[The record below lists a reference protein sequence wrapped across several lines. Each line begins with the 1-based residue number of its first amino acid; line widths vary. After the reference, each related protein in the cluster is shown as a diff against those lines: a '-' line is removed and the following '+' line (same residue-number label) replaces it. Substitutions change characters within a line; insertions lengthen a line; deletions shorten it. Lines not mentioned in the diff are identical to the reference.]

1 MRWEYRMS
9 LIVFLAM
16 SFHIPRVAALDWA
29 PVTDAEKA
37 MKSSP
42 VDPGAGAVVLFK
54 RGQIEILEKQSLFW
68 TTRIQRYVRIKVFK
82 ESGRG
87 AANVAVDAPKYLRVS
102 KVEGRTILPSGQIVP
117 LDTSQVFRGI
127 ALRSGKHFAVMQT
140 SFTLPSVEPG
150 AIIEYQVEEVEDWFF
165 PEPWIFDTEELGTL
179 ESSLR
184 VVVGPRLGMN
194 QFPLETTLSK
204 ISISRNHTLLGEQ
217 FDFSVQNLRPIVRE
231 PFALPVRDQA
241 TMVLF
246 TPSELAFSNQVFPII
261 TKWDDVAKELSEEMT
276 KMNQN
281 DKEAKNKAKEIAE
294 KLPEGR
300 ARAEAIYKYLQH
312 NVASS
317 NLAGVYLGRSADE
330 IVSGKRGD
338 PDQINALFVT
348 MLKEVKVDADLVLVA
363 AQNWQTLARPFP
375 NRSQFS
381 RAITRVNLKE
391 TTVFADPADGAAP
404 FGELPWY
411 ERGVVG
417 LAVKGS
423 RVQEAPIPS
432 GTPEDNLSVT
442 KLSFKVDRD
451 WNFEGEAELDLK
463 GAEAIDY
470 RGDLMDED
478 PARVEQRLTDYLGF
492 GHADATVSQITH
504 PDLKDS
510 SQPFVLKAHLRE
522 SLVDESGPGE
532 LLLNP
537 WLEDEYSS
545 PIFKATERHSAVR
558 FHNPEK
564 RVSTSTWQLTPEIKV
579 EQLPK
584 DVSIENDLGSFAHAC
599 TQSGSIVTCT
609 RTFVLKKMAIQD
621 TKEYIGARKFFDDI
635 AKEDKEV
642 IVLRGQ

>member
-1 MRWEYRMS
+1 MRWECRMPL
-9 LIVFLAM
+9 LILLAL
-16 SFHIPRVAALDWA
+16 SCHVPGAAALDWA

-54 RGQIEILEKQSLFW
+54 RGQIDILEKQSLFW
-68 TTRIQRYVRIKVFK
+68 TTRIQRYVRIKIFK
-82 ESGRG
+82 EAGRE

-102 KVEGRTILPSGQIVP
+102 KVEGRTILPSGQTIP
-117 LDTSQVFRGI
+117 LDTSQIFRGV
-127 ALRSGKHFAVMQT
+127 AYKSGRHFAVMQT

-150 AIIEYQVEEVEDWFF
+150 AIIEYQVEEIEDWFF

-204 ISISRNHTLLGEQ
+204 ISISRNHTVLGEQ

-246 TPSELAFSNQVFPII
+246 TPSELVFSNQIYPII
-261 TKWDDVAKELSEEMT
+261 TRWDDVAKEVSEEMA

-281 DKEAKNKAKEIAE
+281 DKQAKSKAKEIAE
-294 KLPEGR
+294 KLPDGR
-300 ARAEAIYKYLQH
+300 ARAEAIYKYLQQ
-312 NVASS
+312 NVTSS

-330 IVSGKRGD
+330 IVSSKRGD
-338 PDQINALFVT
+338 PDQINALLVT

-381 RAITRVNLKE
+381 RAISRVNLKE
-391 TTVFADPADGAAP
+391 ASVFADPADAAAP
-404 FGELPWY
+404 FGDLPWY

-423 RVQEAPIPS
+423 KVQEVPIPS

-442 KLSFKVDRD
+442 KLSFKVDHD
-451 WNFEGEAELDLK
+451 WDFEGEAQLELK

-470 RGDLMDED
+470 RGDLMDEAPD
-478 PARVEQRLTDYLGF
+478 KLEQRLTDYLGF

-522 SLVDESGPGE
+522 KLVDESGPGE

-545 PIFKATERHSAVR
+545 PIFKASERHSAVR

-564 RVSTSTWQLTPEIKV
+564 RVSSSTWQLTPEIKV

-584 DVSIENDLGSFAHAC
+584 DVSIENDLGSFSHSC
-599 TQSGSIVTCT
+599 KQSGSSVTCT

-621 TKEYIGARKFFDDI
+621 TKEYMSARKFFDDI

>member
-1 MRWEYRMS
+1 MRWEYRTS
-9 LIVFLAM
+9 LLLFLAL
-16 SFHIPRVAALDWA
+16 SFHVPRAAAIDWA

-54 RGQIEILEKQSLFW
+54 HGQIDILEKQSLFW

-82 ESGRG
+82 EAGRE

-102 KVEGRTILPSGQIVP
+102 KVEGRTILPSGQIIP
-117 LDTSQVFRGI
+117 LDTSQVFRGM
-127 ALRSGKHFAVMQT
+127 AFRSGKHFAVMQT

-165 PEPWIFDTEELGTL
+165 PEPWIFDTEGLGTM

-184 VVVGPRLGMN
+184 VVVGPRLGIS
-194 QFPLETTLSK
+194 QYPLETNLAK
-204 ISISRNHTLLGEQ
+204 ISISRNHTVLGEQ

-231 PFALPVRDQA
+231 PFALPVRDQS

-246 TPSELAFSNQVFPII
+246 TPYELAFSNQVFPII
-261 TKWDDVAKELSEEMT
+261 TKWDDVASRISEEMT
-276 KMNQN
+276 NMNKN
-281 DKEAKNKAKEIAE
+281 DKAAKNKAKEIAE
-294 KLPEGR
+294 KLSEGR
-300 ARAEAIYKYLQH
+300 AKAETIYKYLQQ
-312 NVASS
+312 NVTSS
-317 NLAGVYLGRSADE
+317 NLVGVYFGRSADE
-330 IVSGKRGD
+330 IVGGKRGD
-338 PDQINALFVT
+338 PDEINAVFVS

-391 TTVFADPADGAAP
+391 GAVFADPADGAAP

-423 RVQEAPIPS
+423 KIQEAPIPS
-432 GTPEDNLSVT
+432 GSPEDNLSVT
-442 KLSFKVDRD
+442 KLSFKVDHD

-470 RGDLMDED
+470 RGDLMDEPPD
-478 PARVEQRLTDYLGF
+478 RVEQRLSDYLGF
-492 GHADATVSQITH
+492 GHGDAAVSQITH

-522 SLVDESGPGE
+522 KLVDESGPGE

-545 PIFKATERHSAVR
+545 PIFKATERHSSVR

-584 DVSIENDLGSFAHAC
+584 DVSMENDLGSFSHSC
-599 TQSGSIVTCT
+599 TQTGGNVTCT

-621 TKEYIGARKFFDDI
+621 MKEYMSARKFFDDI